1 MFSYTRE
8 SRAFD
13 GTPILPHT
21 ASAMASHDHD
31 GDLPRSVDDLTEE
44 VRVLRDSVD
53 ELREVVDYLVRQIPP
68 DFWEVLR
75 DRRITSMSRD
85 PVSPDF
91 RTNTVPE
98 EDIAAAR
105 NQAAADNR
113 SKRRR
118 RDTSQPLF
126 PEND

>member
-1 MFSYTRE
+1 
-8 SRAFD
+8 
-13 GTPILPHT
+13 
-21 ASAMASHDHD
+21 
-31 GDLPRSVDDLTEE
+31 VDDLTEE